1 MTRLFIDQQEV
12 ALTSDFQLDFY
23 SQNPFFTKNGDYT
36 YDLDID
42 LNHPGNRK
50 IYQSI
55 NRFDVTGHPTNRSA
69 LLLSGPNVIVN
80 GTEVIL
86 SIEDNI
92 AKIQLVSGNSELNY
106 LYAGDTTIR
115 QLSLGSLII
124 SAEENNLNKFYPE
137 ITHVCCPVIS
147 QKGNFSINDFSPKND
162 KIFNELEWDTRNGYN
177 YKSGTKMIP
186 QPFLLYCIE
195 KVIEAIGYKI
205 ESNVLV
211 NDNLAKRLIVIHGI
225 QSTTEISKILPNWK
239 VDEFITEV
247 EKLFNVV
254 FLVNQFTR
262 KIKIIRFKEFYQ
274 NSDMIEIS
282 NDDSVEEVQKKYDQK
297 ESLYITYDNVKYNLP
312 SSRWYKYQNLS
323 DEIRDKCSK
332 TTAYLDEIISA
343 GFINYPYKLW
353 FEANYRIWMI
363 HTVYPSDGVNYAGWE
378 IVDQLKDV
386 VDETSDNNC
395 ELKIVPAEI
404 YGNNVWLTGMDF
416 GGTKYYDGWITSAC
430 PVISNTTEGESTE
443 YAYQEIENGSTEES
457 VDDSHL
463 FVSIYLGLKPYMY
476 SSDYNKQEVD
486 QPVLNSMLIPHAIA
500 YPCFIHY
507 NRGGDGPKIDRL
519 TNEENLSLAIDSNQG
534 GLYDRYYQDA
544 INIDTKTEYIFQF
557 KYKKLYDC
565 KSIFLIGNKKYYC
578 KELHYTVTPDG
589 IEPIVEGT
597 FYLVN

>member
-1 MTRLFIDQQEV
+1 MTRLFIDKQEV

-55 NRFDVTGHPTNRSA
+55 NRFDVTGHPINRSA
-69 LLLSGPNVIVN
+69 LLLSGPNVIVD

-115 QLSLGSLII
+115 QLSLGSL
-124 SAEENNLNKFYPE
+124 SLNAEYNNLNKFYPDV
-137 ITHVCCPVIS
+137 THVCCPVIS
-147 QKGNFSINDFSPKND
+147 QKGNYKIDDSSQKTD
-162 KIFNELEWDTRNGYN
+162 KIFNELEWDIRDGFNF
-177 YKSGTKMIP
+177 KSGTTMVP
-186 QPFLLYCIE
+186 QPFLLYCID
-195 KVIEAIGYKI
+195 KIIEAMGYSI
-205 ESNVLV
+205 EENVLK
-211 NDNLAKRLIVIHGI
+211 DDELAKRLIIIHGI
-225 QSTTEISKILPNWK
+225 QSSTNINRILPDWK

-247 EKLFNVV
+247 EKLFNVI

-262 KIKIIRFKEFYQ
+262 KIKIARMKSFYQ
-274 NSDMIEIS
+274 NSKMIEIS
-282 NDDSVEEVQKKYDQK
+282 NNDLVEEVQKNYDQE
-297 ESLYITYDNVKYNLP
+297 ESLYITYDNIKYNLP
-312 SSRWYKYQNLS
+312 SSRWYKYQNLT
-323 DEIRDKCSK
+323 DELRDKCGK
-332 TTAYLDEIISA
+332 TTASLKEILSY

-353 FEANYRIWMI
+353 FEENFRIWMI
-363 HTVYPSDGVNYAGWE
+363 HSAYPSGGESYACWE
-378 IVDQLKDV
+378 IVDQLKNVTNDS
-386 VDETSDNNC
+386 SDNEC
-395 ELKIVPAEI
+395 ELKIVPSEI

-416 GGTKYYDGWITSAC
+416 GGSKYYDGWITSAC
-430 PVISNTTEGESTE
+430 PVVSNTTEGEVTE
-443 YAYQEIENGSTEES
+443 YAYQEIENGSSEES
-457 VDDSHL
+457 VDDSYL
-463 FVSIYLGLKPYMY
+463 FVAIYLGLKPYMY
-476 SSDYNKQEVD
+476 SSDYMNEEVD
-486 QPVLNSMLIPHAIA
+486 QPILNSMLVPQAVA

-507 NRGGDGPKIDRL
+507 NRASQGTKITKL
-519 TNEENLSLAIDSNQG
+519 TDDKLSLAIESSQG
-534 GLYDRYYQDA
+534 GLYDRYYQDS
-544 INIDTKTEYIFQF
+544 IKVDTKTEYVFKF
-557 KYKKLYDC
+557 KYKNLYDC

>member
-1 MTRLFIDQQEV
+1 MTRLFIDKQEV

-69 LLLSGPNVIVN
+69 LLLSGPNVIVD

-115 QLSLGSLII
+115 QLSLGSL
-124 SAEENNLNKFYPE
+124 SLNAEYNNLNKFYPDV
-137 ITHVCCPVIS
+137 THVCCPVIS
-147 QKGNFSINDFSPKND
+147 QKGNYKIDDSSQKTD
-162 KIFNELEWDTRNGYN
+162 KIFNELEWDTRDGFNF
-177 YKSGTKMIP
+177 KSGTTMVP
-186 QPFLLYCIE
+186 QPFLLYCID
-195 KVIEAIGYKI
+195 KIIEAMGYSI
-205 ESNVLV
+205 EENVLK
-211 NDNLAKRLIVIHGI
+211 DDELAKRLIIIHGI
-225 QSTTEISKILPNWK
+225 QSSTNINRILPDWK

-247 EKLFNVV
+247 EKLFNVI

-262 KIKIIRFKEFYQ
+262 KIKIARMKSFYQ
-274 NSDMIEIS
+274 NSKMIEIS
-282 NDDSVEEVQKKYDQK
+282 NNDLVDEVQKNYDQE
-297 ESLYITYDNVKYNLP
+297 ESLYITYDNIKYNLP
-312 SSRWYKYQNLS
+312 SSRWYKYQNLT
-323 DEIRDKCSK
+323 DELRDKCGK
-332 TTAYLDEIISA
+332 TTASLKEILSY

-353 FEANYRIWMI
+353 FEENFRIWMI
-363 HTVYPSDGVNYAGWE
+363 HSAYPSGGESYACWE
-378 IVDQLKDV
+378 IVDQLKNVTNDS
-386 VDETSDNNC
+386 SDNEC
-395 ELKIVPAEI
+395 ELKIIPSEI

-416 GGTKYYDGWITSAC
+416 GGSKYYDGWITSAC
-430 PVISNTTEGESTE
+430 PVVSNTTEGEVTE
-443 YAYQEIENGSTEES
+443 YAYQEIENGSSEES
-457 VDDSHL
+457 VDDSYL
-463 FVSIYLGLKPYMY
+463 FVAIYLGLKPYMY
-476 SSDYNKQEVD
+476 SSDYMNEEVD
-486 QPVLNSMLIPHAIA
+486 QPILNSMLVPQAVA

-507 NRGGDGPKIDRL
+507 NRASQGTKITKL
-519 TNEENLSLAIDSNQG
+519 TDDKLSLAIESSQG
-534 GLYDRYYQDA
+534 GLYDRYYQDS
-544 INIDTKTEYIFQF
+544 IKVDTKTEYVFKF
-557 KYKKLYDC
+557 KYKNLYDC

>member
-1 MTRLFIDQQEV
+1 MTRLFIDKQEV

-69 LLLSGPNVIVN
+69 LLLSGPNVIVD

-115 QLSLGSLII
+115 QLSLGSL
-124 SAEENNLNKFYPE
+124 SLNAEYNNLNKFYPDV
-137 ITHVCCPVIS
+137 THVCCPVIS
-147 QKGNFSINDFSPKND
+147 QKGNYKIDDSSQKTD
-162 KIFNELEWDTRNGYN
+162 KIFNELEWDTRDGFNF
-177 YKSGTKMIP
+177 KSGTTMVP
-186 QPFLLYCIE
+186 QPFLLYCID
-195 KVIEAIGYKI
+195 KIIEAMGYSI
-205 ESNVLV
+205 EENVLK
-211 NDNLAKRLIVIHGI
+211 DDELAKRLIIIHGI
-225 QSTTEISKILPNWK
+225 QSSTNINRILPDWK

-247 EKLFNVV
+247 EKLFNVI

-262 KIKIIRFKEFYQ
+262 KIKIARMKSFYQ
-274 NSDMIEIS
+274 NSKMIEIS
-282 NDDSVEEVQKKYDQK
+282 NNDLVEEVQKNYDQE
-297 ESLYITYDNVKYNLP
+297 ESLYITYDNIKYNLP
-312 SSRWYKYQNLS
+312 SSRWYKYQNLT
-323 DEIRDKCSK
+323 DELRDKCGK
-332 TTAYLDEIISA
+332 TTASLKEILSY

-353 FEANYRIWMI
+353 FEENFRIWMI
-363 HTVYPSDGVNYAGWE
+363 HSAYPSGGESYACWE
-378 IVDQLKDV
+378 IVDQLKNVTNDS
-386 VDETSDNNC
+386 SDNEC
-395 ELKIVPAEI
+395 ELKIVPSEI

-416 GGTKYYDGWITSAC
+416 GGSKYYDGWITSAC
-430 PVISNTTEGESTE
+430 PVVSNTTEGEVTE
-443 YAYQEIENGSTEES
+443 YAYQEIENGSSEES
-457 VDDSHL
+457 VDDSYL
-463 FVSIYLGLKPYMY
+463 FVAIYPGLKPYMY
-476 SSDYNKQEVD
+476 SSDYMNEEVD
-486 QPVLNSMLIPHAIA
+486 QPILNSMLVPQAVA

-507 NRGGDGPKIDRL
+507 NRASQGTKITKL
-519 TNEENLSLAIDSNQG
+519 TDDKLSLAIESSQG
-534 GLYDRYYQDA
+534 GLYDRYYQDS
-544 INIDTKTEYIFQF
+544 IKVDTKTEYVFKF
-557 KYKKLYDC
+557 KYKNLYDC

>member
-1 MTRLFIDQQEV
+1 MTRLFIDKQEV

-50 IYQSI
+50 IYRSI

-69 LLLSGPNVIVN
+69 LLLSGPNVIVD

-115 QLSLGSLII
+115 QLSLGSL
-124 SAEENNLNKFYPE
+124 SLNAEYNNLNKFYPDV
-137 ITHVCCPVIS
+137 THVCCPVIS
-147 QKGNFSINDFSPKND
+147 QKGNYKIDDSSQKTD
-162 KIFNELEWDTRNGYN
+162 KIFNELEWDTRKGFNF
-177 YKSGTKMIP
+177 KSGTTMVP
-186 QPFLLYCIE
+186 QPFLLYCID
-195 KVIEAIGYKI
+195 KIIEAMGYSI
-205 ESNVLV
+205 EENVLK
-211 NDNLAKRLIVIHGI
+211 DDELAKRLIIIHGI
-225 QSTTEISKILPNWK
+225 QSSTNINRILPDWK

-247 EKLFNVV
+247 EKLFNVI

-262 KIKIIRFKEFYQ
+262 KIKIARMKSFYQ
-274 NSDMIEIS
+274 NSKMIEIS
-282 NDDSVEEVQKKYDQK
+282 NNDLVEEVQKNYDQE
-297 ESLYITYDNVKYNLP
+297 ESLYITYDNIKYNLP
-312 SSRWYKYQNLS
+312 SSRWYKYQNLT
-323 DEIRDKCSK
+323 DELRDKCGK
-332 TTAYLDEIISA
+332 TTASLKEILSY

-353 FEANYRIWMI
+353 FEENFRIWMI
-363 HTVYPSDGVNYAGWE
+363 HSAYPSGGESYACWE
-378 IVDQLKDV
+378 IVDQLKNVTNDS
-386 VDETSDNNC
+386 SDNEC
-395 ELKIVPAEI
+395 ELKIVPSEI

-416 GGTKYYDGWITSAC
+416 GGSKYYDGWITSAC
-430 PVISNTTEGESTE
+430 PVVSNTTEGEVTE
-443 YAYQEIENGSTEES
+443 YAYQEIENGSSEES
-457 VDDSHL
+457 VDDSYL
-463 FVSIYLGLKPYMY
+463 FVAIYLGLKPYMY
-476 SSDYNKQEVD
+476 SSDYMNEEVD
-486 QPVLNSMLIPHAIA
+486 QPILNSMLVPQAVA

-507 NRGGDGPKIDRL
+507 NRASQGTKITKL
-519 TNEENLSLAIDSNQG
+519 TDDKLSLAIESSQG
-534 GLYDRYYQDA
+534 GLYDRYYQDS
-544 INIDTKTEYIFQF
+544 IKVDTKTEYVFKF
-557 KYKKLYDC
+557 KYKNLYDC

>member
-1 MTRLFIDQQEV
+1 MTRLFIDKQEV

-42 LNHPGNRK
+42 LNHPGNRQ

-69 LLLSGPNVIVN
+69 LLLSGPNVIVD

-115 QLSLGSLII
+115 QLSLGSL
-124 SAEENNLNKFYPE
+124 SLNAEYNNLNKFYPDV
-137 ITHVCCPVIS
+137 THVCCPVIS
-147 QKGNFSINDFSPKND
+147 QKGNYKIDDSSQKTD
-162 KIFNELEWDTRNGYN
+162 KIFNELEWDTRNGFN
-177 YKSGTKMIP
+177 FKSGTTMVP
-186 QPFLLYCIE
+186 QPFLLYCID
-195 KVIEAIGYKI
+195 KIIEAMGYSI
-205 ESNVLV
+205 EENVLK
-211 NDNLAKRLIVIHGI
+211 DDELAKRLIIIHGI
-225 QSTTEISKILPNWK
+225 QSSTNINRILPDWK

-247 EKLFNVV
+247 EKLFNVI

-262 KIKIIRFKEFYQ
+262 KIKIARMKSFYQ
-274 NSDMIEIS
+274 NSKMIEIS
-282 NDDSVEEVQKKYDQK
+282 NNDLVEEVQKNYDQE
-297 ESLYITYDNVKYNLP
+297 ESLYITYDNIKYNLP
-312 SSRWYKYQNLS
+312 SSRWYKYQNLT
-323 DEIRDKCSK
+323 DELRDKCGK
-332 TTAYLDEIISA
+332 TTASLKEILSY

-353 FEANYRIWMI
+353 FEENFRIWMI
-363 HTVYPSDGVNYAGWE
+363 HSAYPSGGESYACWE
-378 IVDQLKDV
+378 IVDQLKNV
-386 VDETSDNNC
+386 TNESSENEC
-395 ELKIVPAEI
+395 ELKIVPSEI

-416 GGTKYYDGWITSAC
+416 GGSKYYDGWITSAC
-430 PVISNTTEGESTE
+430 PVVSNTTEGEVTE
-443 YAYQEIENGSTEES
+443 YAYQEIENGSSEES
-457 VDDSHL
+457 VDDSYL
-463 FVSIYLGLKPYMY
+463 FVAIYLGLKPYMY
-476 SSDYNKQEVD
+476 SSDYMNEEVD
-486 QPVLNSMLIPHAIA
+486 QPILNSMLVPQAVA

-507 NRGGDGPKIDRL
+507 NRASQGTKITKL
-519 TNEENLSLAIDSNQG
+519 TDDKLSLAIESSQG
-534 GLYDRYYQDA
+534 GLYDRYYQDS
-544 INIDTKTEYIFQF
+544 IKVDTKTEYVFKF
-557 KYKKLYDC
+557 KYKNLYDC

>member
-1 MTRLFIDQQEV
+1 MTRLFIDKQEV

-69 LLLSGPNVIVN
+69 LLLSGPNVIVD

-115 QLSLGSLII
+115 QLSLGSL
-124 SAEENNLNKFYPE
+124 SLNAEYNNLNKFYPE
-137 ITHVCCPVIS
+137 VTHVCCPVIS
-147 QKGNFSINDFSPKND
+147 QKGNYKIDDSSQKTD
-162 KIFNELEWDTRNGYN
+162 KIFNELEWDTRNGFN
-177 YKSGTKMIP
+177 FKSGTTMVP
-186 QPFLLYCIE
+186 QPFLLYCID
-195 KVIEAIGYKI
+195 KIIEAMGYSI
-205 ESNVLV
+205 EENVLK
-211 NDNLAKRLIVIHGI
+211 DDELAKRLIIIHGI
-225 QSTTEISKILPNWK
+225 QSSTNINRILPDWK

-247 EKLFNVV
+247 EKLFNVI

-262 KIKIIRFKEFYQ
+262 KIKIARMKSFYQ
-274 NSDMIEIS
+274 NSKMIEIS
-282 NDDSVEEVQKKYDQK
+282 NNDLVEEVQKNYDQA
-297 ESLYITYDNVKYNLP
+297 ESLYITYDNIKYSLP
-312 SSRWYKYQNLS
+312 SSRWYKYQNLT
-323 DEIRDKCSK
+323 DELRDKCGK
-332 TTAYLDEIISA
+332 TTASLKEILSY

-353 FEANYRIWMI
+353 FEENFRIWMI
-363 HTVYPSDGVNYAGWE
+363 HSAYPSGGESYACWE
-378 IVDQLKDV
+378 IVDQLKNVTNDS
-386 VDETSDNNC
+386 SDNEC
-395 ELKIVPAEI
+395 ELKILPSEI

-416 GGTKYYDGWITSAC
+416 GGSKYYDGWITSAC
-430 PVISNTTEGESTE
+430 PVVSNTTEGEVTE
-443 YAYQEIENGSTEES
+443 YAYQEIENGSSEES
-457 VDDSHL
+457 VDDSYL
-463 FVSIYLGLKPYMY
+463 FVAIYLGLKPYMY
-476 SSDYNKQEVD
+476 SSDYMNEEVD
-486 QPVLNSMLIPHAIA
+486 QPILNSMLVPQAVA

-507 NRGGDGPKIDRL
+507 NRASQGTKITKL
-519 TNEENLSLAIDSNQG
+519 TDDKLSLAIESSQG
-534 GLYDRYYQDA
+534 GLYDRYYQDS
-544 INIDTKTEYIFQF
+544 IKVDTKTEYVFKF
-557 KYKKLYDC
+557 KYKNLYDC

>member
-1 MTRLFIDQQEV
+1 MTRLFIDKQEV

-69 LLLSGPNVIVN
+69 LLLSGPNVIVD

-106 LYAGDTTIR
+106 LYAGETTIR
-115 QLSLGSLII
+115 QLNLGSLNLN
-124 SAEENNLNKFYPE
+124 AEYNNLNKLYPDV
-137 ITHVCCPVIS
+137 THVCCPVIS
-147 QKGNFSINDFSPKND
+147 QKGNYKIDDSSQKTD
-162 KIFNELEWDTRNGYN
+162 KIFNELEWDTRNGFI
-177 YKSGTKMIP
+177 YKTDTTMVP
-186 QPFLLYCIE
+186 QPFLLYCID
-195 KVIEAIGYKI
+195 KIIEAMGYSI
-205 ESNVLV
+205 EENVLK
-211 NDNLAKRLIVIHGI
+211 DDELAKRLIVIHGI
-225 QSTTEISKILPNWK
+225 QSSTDINRILPNWK

-247 EKLFNVV
+247 EKLFNVI

-262 KIKIIRFKEFYQ
+262 KIKIARMKSFYQ
-274 NSDMIEIS
+274 NSKMIEIS
-282 NDDSVEEVQKKYDQK
+282 NDDLVEDVQKNYDQE
-297 ESLYITYDNVKYNLP
+297 ESLYITYDNIKYSLP
-312 SSRWYKYQNLS
+312 SSRWYNYQNLT
-323 DEIRDKCSK
+323 DELREKCGK
-332 TTAYLDEIISA
+332 TTASLKDILSY
-343 GFINYPYKLW
+343 GFINYPYQLW
-353 FEANYRIWMI
+353 FEENFQIWMI
-363 HTVYPSDGVNYAGWE
+363 YSACPSGGNSYACWE
-378 IVDQLKDV
+378 IVDQLKNV
-386 VDETSDNNC
+386 SDETSENEC

-404 YGNNVWLTGMDF
+404 YGNNVWITGMDF
-416 GGTKYYDGWITSAC
+416 GGSKYYDGWITSAC
-430 PVISNTTEGESTE
+430 PVISNTNEGEVTE

-457 VDDSHL
+457 VDDSYL
-463 FVSIYLGLKPYMY
+463 FIAIYLGLKPYMY
-476 SSDYNKQEVD
+476 SSDYMNEEVE
-486 QPVLNSMLIPHAIA
+486 QPVLDSMLIPHAVA

-507 NRGGDGPKIDRL
+507 NRASQGTKIAKL
-519 TNEENLSLAIDSNQG
+519 TDDNLSLAIDSSQG
-534 GLYDRYYQDA
+534 GLYDRYYQDS
-544 INIDTKTEYIFQF
+544 IKVDTKTEYVFKF

-565 KSIFLIGNKKYYC
+565 KSIYLIGNKKYYC

>member
-1 MTRLFIDQQEV
+1 MTRLFIDKQEV

-69 LLLSGPNVIVN
+69 LLLSGPNVIVD

-115 QLSLGSLII
+115 QLSLGSL
-124 SAEENNLNKFYPE
+124 SLNAEYNNLNKFYPDV
-137 ITHVCCPVIS
+137 THVCCPVIS
-147 QKGNFSINDFSPKND
+147 QKGNYKIDDSSQKTD
-162 KIFNELEWDTRNGYN
+162 KIFNELEWDTRDGFNF
-177 YKSGTKMIP
+177 KSGTTMVP
-186 QPFLLYCIE
+186 QPFLLYCID
-195 KVIEAIGYKI
+195 KIIEAMGYSI
-205 ESNVLV
+205 EENVLK
-211 NDNLAKRLIVIHGI
+211 DDELAKRLIIIHGI
-225 QSTTEISKILPNWK
+225 QSSTNINRILPDWK

-247 EKLFNVV
+247 EKLFNVI

-262 KIKIIRFKEFYQ
+262 KIKIARMKSFYQ
-274 NSDMIEIS
+274 NSKMIEIS
-282 NDDSVEEVQKKYDQK
+282 NNDLVEEVQKNYDQE
-297 ESLYITYDNVKYNLP
+297 ESLYITYDNIKYNLP
-312 SSRWYKYQNLS
+312 SSRWYKYQNLT
-323 DEIRDKCSK
+323 DELRDKCGK
-332 TTAYLDEIISA
+332 TTASLKEILSY

-353 FEANYRIWMI
+353 FEENFRIWMI
-363 HTVYPSDGVNYAGWE
+363 HSAYPSGGESYACWE
-378 IVDQLKDV
+378 IVDQLKNVTNDS
-386 VDETSDNNC
+386 SDNEC
-395 ELKIVPAEI
+395 ELKIVPSEI

-416 GGTKYYDGWITSAC
+416 GGSKYYDGWITSAC
-430 PVISNTTEGESTE
+430 PVVSNTTEGEVTE
-443 YAYQEIENGSTEES
+443 YAYQEIENGSSEES
-457 VDDSHL
+457 VDDSYL
-463 FVSIYLGLKPYMY
+463 FVAIYLGLKPYMY
-476 SSDYNKQEVD
+476 SSDYMNEEVD
-486 QPVLNSMLIPHAIA
+486 QPILNSMLVPQAVA

-507 NRGGDGPKIDRL
+507 NRASQGTKITKL
-519 TNEENLSLAIDSNQG
+519 TDDKLSLAIESSQG
-534 GLYDRYYQDA
+534 GLYDRYYQDS
-544 INIDTKTEYIFQF
+544 IKVDTKTEYVFKF
-557 KYKKLYDC
+557 KYKNLYDC

>member
-1 MTRLFIDQQEV
+1 MTRLFIDKQEV

-69 LLLSGPNVIVN
+69 LLLSGPNVIVD

-115 QLSLGSLII
+115 QLSLGSL
-124 SAEENNLNKFYPE
+124 SLNAEYNNLNKFYPDV
-137 ITHVCCPVIS
+137 THVCCPVIS
-147 QKGNFSINDFSPKND
+147 QKGNYKIDDSSQKTD
-162 KIFNELEWDTRNGYN
+162 KIFNELEWDTRDGFNF
-177 YKSGTKMIP
+177 KSGTTMVP
-186 QPFLLYCIE
+186 QPFLLYCID
-195 KVIEAIGYKI
+195 KIIEAMGYSI
-205 ESNVLV
+205 EENVLK
-211 NDNLAKRLIVIHGI
+211 DDELAKRLIIIHGI
-225 QSTTEISKILPNWK
+225 QSSTNINRILPDWK

-247 EKLFNVV
+247 EKLFNVI

-262 KIKIIRFKEFYQ
+262 KIKIARMKSFYQ
-274 NSDMIEIS
+274 NSEMIEIS
-282 NDDSVEEVQKKYDQK
+282 NNDLVEEVQKNYDQA
-297 ESLYITYDNVKYNLP
+297 ESLYITYDNIKYSLP
-312 SSRWYKYQNLS
+312 SSRWYKYQNLT
-323 DEIRDKCSK
+323 DELRDKCGK
-332 TTAYLDEIISA
+332 TTASLKEILSY

-353 FEANYRIWMI
+353 FEENFRIWMI
-363 HTVYPSDGVNYAGWE
+363 HSAYPSGGESYACWE
-378 IVDQLKDV
+378 IVDQLKNVTNDS
-386 VDETSDNNC
+386 SDNEC
-395 ELKIVPAEI
+395 ELKIVPSEI

-416 GGTKYYDGWITSAC
+416 GGSKYYDGWITSAC
-430 PVISNTTEGESTE
+430 PVVSNTTEGEVTE
-443 YAYQEIENGSTEES
+443 YAYQEIENGSSEES
-457 VDDSHL
+457 VDDSYL
-463 FVSIYLGLKPYMY
+463 FVAIYLGLKPYMY
-476 SSDYNKQEVD
+476 SSDYMNEEVD
-486 QPVLNSMLIPHAIA
+486 QPILNSMLVPQAVA

-507 NRGGDGPKIDRL
+507 NRASQGTKITKL
-519 TNEENLSLAIDSNQG
+519 TDDKLSLAIESSQG
-534 GLYDRYYQDA
+534 GLYDRYYQDS
-544 INIDTKTEYIFQF
+544 IKVDTKTEYVFKF
-557 KYKKLYDC
+557 KYKNLYDC

>member
-1 MTRLFIDQQEV
+1 MTRLFIDKQEV

-69 LLLSGPNVIVN
+69 LLLSGPNVIVD

-106 LYAGDTTIR
+106 LYAGETTIR
-115 QLSLGSLII
+115 QLSLGSL
-124 SAEENNLNKFYPE
+124 SLNAEYNNLNKFYPDV
-137 ITHVCCPVIS
+137 THVCCPVLS
-147 QKGNFSINDFSPKND
+147 QKGNYKIDDSSQKTD
-162 KIFNELEWDTRNGYN
+162 KIFNELEWDTRNGFN
-177 YKSGTKMIP
+177 FKSGTTMVP
-186 QPFLLYCIE
+186 QPFLLYCID
-195 KVIEAIGYKI
+195 KIIEAMGYSI
-205 ESNVLV
+205 EENVLK
-211 NDNLAKRLIVIHGI
+211 DDELAKRLIIIHGI
-225 QSTTEISKILPNWK
+225 QSSTNINRILPDWK

-247 EKLFNVV
+247 EKLFNVI

-262 KIKIIRFKEFYQ
+262 KIKIARMKSFYQ
-274 NSDMIEIS
+274 NSKMIEIS
-282 NDDSVEEVQKKYDQK
+282 NNDLVEEVQKNYDQE
-297 ESLYITYDNVKYNLP
+297 ESLYITYDNIKYNLP
-312 SSRWYKYQNLS
+312 SSRWYKYQNLT
-323 DEIRDKCSK
+323 DELRDKCGK
-332 TTAYLDEIISA
+332 TTASLKEILSY

-353 FEANYRIWMI
+353 FEENFRIWMI
-363 HTVYPSDGVNYAGWE
+363 HSAYPSGGESYACWE
-378 IVDQLKDV
+378 IVDQLKNV
-386 VDETSDNNC
+386 TNESSENEC
-395 ELKIVPAEI
+395 ELKIVPSEI

-416 GGTKYYDGWITSAC
+416 GGSKYYDGWITSAC
-430 PVISNTTEGESTE
+430 PVVSNTTEGEVTE
-443 YAYQEIENGSTEES
+443 YAYQEIENGSSEES
-457 VDDSHL
+457 VDDSYL
-463 FVSIYLGLKPYMY
+463 FVAIYLGLKPYMY
-476 SSDYNKQEVD
+476 SSDYMNEEVD
-486 QPVLNSMLIPHAIA
+486 QPILNSMLIPQAIA

-507 NRGGDGPKIDRL
+507 NRASQGTKITKL
-519 TNEENLSLAIDSNQG
+519 TDDKLSLAIESSQG
-534 GLYDRYYQDA
+534 GLYDRYYQDS
-544 INIDTKTEYIFQF
+544 IKVDTKTEYVFKF
-557 KYKKLYDC
+557 KYKNLYDC

>member
-1 MTRLFIDQQEV
+1 MTRLFIDKQEV

-69 LLLSGPNVIVN
+69 LLLSGPNVIVD

-115 QLSLGSLII
+115 QLSLGSL
-124 SAEENNLNKFYPE
+124 SLNAEYNNLNKFYPDV
-137 ITHVCCPVIS
+137 THVCCPVIS
-147 QKGNFSINDFSPKND
+147 QKGNYKIDDSSQKTD
-162 KIFNELEWDTRNGYN
+162 KIFNELEWDTRNGFN
-177 YKSGTKMIP
+177 FKSGTTMVP
-186 QPFLLYCIE
+186 QPFLLYCID
-195 KVIEAIGYKI
+195 KIIEAMGYSI
-205 ESNVLV
+205 EENVLK
-211 NDNLAKRLIVIHGI
+211 DDELAKRLIIIHGI
-225 QSTTEISKILPNWK
+225 QSSTNINRILPDWK

-247 EKLFNVV
+247 EKLFNVI

-262 KIKIIRFKEFYQ
+262 KIKIARMKSFYQ
-274 NSDMIEIS
+274 NSKMIEIS
-282 NDDSVEEVQKKYDQK
+282 NNDLVEEVQKNYDQE
-297 ESLYITYDNVKYNLP
+297 ESLYITYDNIKYNLP
-312 SSRWYKYQNLS
+312 SSRWYKYQNLT
-323 DEIRDKCSK
+323 DELRDKCGK
-332 TTAYLDEIISA
+332 TTASLKEILSY

-353 FEANYRIWMI
+353 FEENFRIWMI
-363 HTVYPSDGVNYAGWE
+363 HSAYPSGGESYACWE
-378 IVDQLKDV
+378 IVDQLKNVTNDS
-386 VDETSDNNC
+386 SDNEC
-395 ELKIVPAEI
+395 ELKIVPSEI

-416 GGTKYYDGWITSAC
+416 GGSKYYDGWITSAC
-430 PVISNTTEGESTE
+430 PVVSNTTEGEVTE
-443 YAYQEIENGSTEES
+443 YAYQEIENGSSEES
-457 VDDSHL
+457 VDDSYL
-463 FVSIYLGLKPYMY
+463 FVAIYLGLKPYMY
-476 SSDYNKQEVD
+476 SSDYMNEEVD
-486 QPVLNSMLIPHAIA
+486 QPILNSMLVPQAVA

-507 NRGGDGPKIDRL
+507 NRASQGTKITKL
-519 TNEENLSLAIDSNQG
+519 TDDKLSLAIESSQG
-534 GLYDRYYQDA
+534 GLYDRYYQDS
-544 INIDTKTEYIFQF
+544 IKVDTKTEYVFKF
-557 KYKKLYDC
+557 KYKNLYDC